1 MAELS
6 TFGFH
11 YGQSFVHRLD
21 VRFKLI
27 CLVLLTSAVMVAIP
41 TAMVPMSLGG
51 ILLWISLRLP
61 LRILGREM
69 LAFLF
74 FLLLVFSIR
83 ALSTPGDPWLSWGP
97 LTIAREGLQAGG
109 QVVWR
114 LLMILMLGLVFITTT
129 RPSELKGAVYWL
141 LRPIPFVPA
150 HQAATMVGLMIRFI
164 PVLHQQMRETQSALD
179 ARAGLRR
186 RLSLRRLRYFM
197 LPTLRRIVLAA
208 DQLSLSM
215 MARGYGDNRA
225 EPAFSARP
233 ADGLAV
239 LVAMV
244 VLSVT
249 LMV

>member
-27 CLVLLTSAVMVAIP
+27 CFELLTSAVMA
-41 TAMVPMSLGG
+41 AMPIAMMPMSLGV
-51 ILLWISLRLP
+51 ILLWVSLRLP
-61 LRILGREM
+61 LRTLGREM
-69 LAFLF
+69 VAFLF

-83 ALSTPGDPWLSWGP
+83 ALSTTGDPLLSWGP
-97 LTIAREGLQAGG
+97 LTITREGLQTGG

-114 LLMILMLGLVFITTT
+114 LLMVLMIGLVFITTT
-129 RPSELKGAVYWL
+129 RPSELKAAVYWL

-150 HQAATMVGLMIRFI
+150 HKAATMVGLMVRFI

-179 ARAGLRR
+179 ARAGFRR
-186 RLSLRRLRYFM
+186 RLSLRRVRYFI
-197 LPTLRRIVLAA
+197 LPTMRRVVLAA

-215 MARGYGDNRA
+215 MARGYGDNRTD
-225 EPAFSARP
+225 PAFCARP

-239 LVAMV
+239 LAAGAVLTII
-244 VLSVT
+244 LSV
-249 LMV
+249 

>member
-11 YGQSFVHRLD
+11 CGQSFVHQLD

-27 CLVLLTSAVMVAIP
+27 CLVLLTSAVMAAMP
-41 TAMVPMSLGG
+41 TAMMPMSLGG
-51 ILLWISLRLP
+51 ILLWTSLRLP

-74 FLLLVFSIR
+74 FLLLVFSMR

-97 LTIAREGLQAGG
+97 LTIAREGVQAGG

-129 RPSELKGAVYWL
+129 RPSELKAAVYWL

-150 HQAATMVGLMIRFI
+150 HKAATMVGLMVRFI
-164 PVLHQQMRETQSALD
+164 PVLQQQIRETRSALD
-179 ARAGLRR
+179 ARSGLRR
-186 RLSLRRLRYFM
+186 RLSWWRLRYFI
-197 LPTLRRIVLAA
+197 LPTLRRVVLAA

-215 MARGYGDNRA
+215 MARGYGDHRT
-225 EPAFSARP
+225 EPAFGARA

-239 LVAMV
+239 LVAGGVLTAAFMV
-244 VLSVT
+244 
-249 LMV
+249 

>member
-27 CLVLLTSAVMVAIP
+27 CLVLLTSAVMI
-41 TAMVPMSLGG
+41 AMPMAMMPMSLGG

-69 LAFLF
+69 LAFLS

-83 ALSTPGDPWLSWGP
+83 ALSTPGDIWLSWGP
-97 LTIAREGLQAGG
+97 LTIAHEGLQAGG

-129 RPSELKGAVYWL
+129 RPSELKAALYWL

-150 HQAATMVGLMIRFI
+150 HKAATMVGLMVRFI
-164 PVLHQQMRETQSALD
+164 PVLHQQMRETRSALD

-186 RLSLRRLRYFM
+186 RLSWRRLRYFM

-215 MARGYGDNRA
+215 MARGYSINRT
-225 EPAFSARP
+225 EPAFCARP

-239 LVAMV
+239 LVAGV
-244 VLSVT
+244 VLTAT

>member
-27 CLVLLTSAVMVAIP
+27 CLVLLTSAVMVATP
-41 TAMVPMSLGG
+41 TAMMPMSLGG

-74 FLLLVFSIR
+74 FLLLVFSMR
-83 ALSTPGDPWLSWGP
+83 ALSTPGDIWLSWGP
-97 LTIAREGLQAGG
+97 LTIAHEGLQAGG

-129 RPSELKGAVYWL
+129 RPSALKAAVHWL

-150 HQAATMVGLMIRFI
+150 HKAATMVGLMVRFI
-164 PVLHQQMRETQSALD
+164 PVLHQQIRETRSALD
-179 ARAGLRR
+179 ARSGLRR
-186 RLSLRRLRYFM
+186 RLSCWRLRYFI
-197 LPTLRRIVLAA
+197 LPTLRRVVLAA

-215 MARGYGDNRA
+215 MARGYGGNRTD
-225 EPAFSARP
+225 PAFCARP
-233 ADGLAV
+233 VDGLAV
-239 LVAMV
+239 FVAGV
-244 VLSVT
+244 VLTVT
-249 LMV
+249 LIV

>member
-27 CLVLLTSAVMVAIP
+27 CLVLLTSAVMVAMP
-41 TAMVPMSLGG
+41 MAMISMSLGG

-69 LAFLF
+69 MAFLF
-74 FLLLVFSIR
+74 FLLLVFSMR

-97 LTIAREGLQAGG
+97 LTITREGVQAGG

-114 LLMILMLGLVFITTT
+114 LLMILILGLIFITTT
-129 RPSELKGAVYWL
+129 RPSELKAAVHWL

-150 HQAATMVGLMIRFI
+150 HKTATMVGLMVRFI

-186 RLSLRRLRYFM
+186 RLSWRRLRYFI

-215 MARGYGDNRA
+215 MARGYGDKRT
-225 EPAFSARP
+225 EPAFGARP
-233 ADGLAV
+233 VDGLAV
-239 LVAMV
+239 FVAGT
-244 VLSVT
+244 VLTIT